1 MKKLS
6 KSFLAAAM
14 LETKLKAF
22 LPLLIQHLFLY
33 HYLSSLL
40 PISMACNNKFTLDS
54 VRDALIREEDSIVF
68 SLIERARFPYNAPA
82 YDPSFLGNGFSIA
95 EFYVR
100 GTESLQAKIGRYQK
114 PEDVPFFPKDLPS
127 PLPPT
132 KDSQK
137 VLLHPASASVTVNE
151 AIWKFYFTE
160 LLPLFTTKGN
170 DGNYASTVASDFVC
184 LQAISRRIH
193 SGKYVAE
200 VKFTDAPQ
208 DYSPAIS
215 SKDRDKLMDLLT
227 FVAVEEAVKKRVEKK
242 ARLFSQNV
250 TLDENDSGKTQYKI
264 NPLVVSHLYDKW
276 VMPLTK
282 VVEVE
287 YLLLRLS

>member
-1 MKKLS
+1 MANKL
-6 KSFLAAAM
+6 
-14 LETKLKAF
+14 
-22 LPLLIQHLFLY
+22 
-33 HYLSSLL
+33 
-40 PISMACNNKFTLDS
+40 TLDS

-82 YDPSFLGNGFSIA
+82 YDSSFLGNGLSIA

-100 GTESLQAKIGRYQK
+100 ESESLQAKVGRYQK
-114 PEDVPFFPKDLPS
+114 PEDVPFFPKDLPR
-127 PLPPT
+127 PFPPT
-132 KDSQK
+132 KDSQS
-137 VLLHPASASVTVNE
+137 LLYPASASVSVNE

-160 LLPLFTTKGN
+160 LLPLFTEKGD
-170 DGNYASTVASDFVC
+170 DGNYASSVASDFVC

-193 SGKYVAE
+193 YGKYVAE
-200 VKFTDAPQ
+200 AKFTDAPQ
-208 DYSPAIS
+208 DYSTAIS
-215 SKDRDKLMDLLT
+215 SEDRDRLMNLLT

-250 TLDENDSGKTQYKI
+250 TLDENDSDQTKYKI
-264 NPLVVSHLYDKW
+264 NPSVVSHLYDKW

>member
-1 MKKLS
+1 MP
-6 KSFLAAAM
+6 ATM
-14 LETKLKAF
+14 LEIKTKAF

-33 HYLSSLL
+33 HSLSSQL
-40 PISMACNNKFTLDS
+40 PISMANKFTLDS

-82 YDPSFLGNGFSIA
+82 YDSSFLGNGFSIA

-114 PEDVPFFPKDLPS
+114 PEDVPFFPNDLPS

-132 KDSQK
+132 KNSQE
-137 VLLHPASASVTVNE
+137 LLYPASSSVSVNE

-160 LLPLFTTKGN
+160 LLPLFTTKGD

-193 SGKYVAE
+193 YGKYVAE

-215 SKDRDKLMDLLT
+215 SKDRDRLMNLLT

-282 VVEVE
+282 LVEVE